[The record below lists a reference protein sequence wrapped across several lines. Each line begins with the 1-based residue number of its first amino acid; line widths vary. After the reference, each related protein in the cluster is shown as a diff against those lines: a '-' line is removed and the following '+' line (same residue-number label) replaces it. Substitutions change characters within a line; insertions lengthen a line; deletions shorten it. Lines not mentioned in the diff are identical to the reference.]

1 MAVNSKLNSLVELAK
16 ERSSDRRRTLLR
28 EVTDM
33 FFDAPPERDTPMSQ
47 EFDQVLSRLA
57 EETAQEARQELA
69 ERFADTPL
77 APHGVLLQL
86 ARDAI
91 EVAGPILARSCGLS
105 EEDLLSI
112 AAQGEQQQLKAIS
125 RRSEVSERLSD
136 TIVRH
141 GDDETVAVLVRNEGA
156 RLSRETFETVAQRAE
171 RSEVLQAP
179 MVNRAD
185 TPADLLSDLMLT
197 VENHLREHILERFD
211 GMDPAVVE
219 QALAASHAR
228 LGQRMK
234 DDQELQEARKY
245 IRGMA
250 VRKMLNGG
258 LLARL
263 LRERETTK
271 FQVAFA
277 EMTGVDIVAARRA
290 IEQDCIDPLALICRS
305 AGFDKALFVTL
316 AVLRSNST
324 EDAFRDARE
333 LGALYD
339 RVSLED
345 AERAMRFWRMRR
357 DVAA

>member
-1 MAVNSKLNSLVELAK
+1 MAVNSKLNSLVELAR
-16 ERSSDRRRTLLR
+16 ERSSERRRTLLR

-33 FFDAPPERDTPMSQ
+33 FFDAPPERDTPMSL

-57 EETAQEARQELA
+57 EETAMEARQELA

-105 EEDLLSI
+105 EDDLLSI
-112 AAQGEQQQLKAIS
+112 AAQGEQQKLKAIS
-125 RRSEVSERLSD
+125 QRSEVSERLSD

-171 RSEVLQAP
+171 RSKILQAP

-211 GMDPAVVE
+211 GMDPAIVE

-263 LRERETTK
+263 LRERETIK